1 MMKKQ
6 LLLSGILLLLV
17 ACGGVKKTQQAIN
30 TGNYLNAINSAVQR
44 LAENKAKK
52 SNQEYIILLEVAF
65 RKNTEREMTHIAFL
79 RKDGNP
85 ANLEPIFKSY
95 KNLDRIQE
103 MIKPLLPLSINE
115 ENRIAEFTFTNYSN
129 DIVNTKEELS
139 NYLYDNAMNLLSNA
153 TTKYDFRE
161 SYDDFVYLTE
171 INPGF
176 SNSRLKMEEAYQKG
190 LDYVKVG
197 MLNHTDKI
205 IPVKLEE
212 ELLNFNTYG
221 LEDKWTRYHTNILAD
236 IKYDYNMEIA
246 LRSIDI
252 SPEQVNEKQII
263 KEKQIKDG
271 LQDVLD
277 TNGNVVKDSLGNKI
291 QVDKFRTVKCDFY
304 QFTQFKTAQVA
315 GNVSFSDLKTKQVLN
330 SYPLSSEF
338 VFEHI
343 YANYNGDK
351 RALENDLV
359 ALIKL
364 AAVPFPSNEQM
375 VYDAGED
382 LKNRLK
388 GIITRHKFN

>member
-1 MMKKQ
+1 MKKQ

-30 TGNYLNAINSAVQR
+30 TGNYFNAISSAVKK
-44 LAENKAKK
+44 LAENKAKR
-52 SNQEYIILLEVAF
+52 SNQEYIVLLEDAF
-65 RKNTEREMTHIAFL
+65 RKNTEREMAHITYL
-79 RKDGNP
+79 KKDGNP
-85 ANLEPIFKSY
+85 ADLESIFKSY

-115 ENRIAEFTFTNYSN
+115 ENRMAEFTFTNYNN

-139 NYLYDNAMNLLSNA
+139 NYLYDNASNLLSNA

-171 INPGF
+171 INPGY
-176 SNSRLKMEEAYQKG
+176 SDSRLKMEEAYQKG
-190 LDYVKVG
+190 LDFVRVG

-221 LEDKWTRYHTNILAD
+221 LEDKWTRYHTNILAN
-236 IKYDYNMEIA
+236 IKYDYDMEIA
-246 LRSIDI
+246 LRNIDI
-252 SPEQVNEKQII
+252 SPEQVSEKQII

-271 LQDVLD
+271 LQYVLD
-277 TNGNVVKDSLGNKI
+277 NNGNVVKDSLGNKI
-291 QVDKFRTVKCDFY
+291 QIDKFKTVKCNFY

-315 GNVSFSDLKTKQVLN
+315 GTVSFSDLKTKQVLN

-343 YANYNGDK
+343 YANYDGDK

-359 ALIKL
+359 ALLKL

-388 GIITRHKFN
+388 GIITKHKFN